1 MLDAVGMRHHSIVAS
16 MNEDTRDLENDRSEE
31 TSLAV
36 ILFEDIERST
46 ALKRAVTKR
55 TDEDAFQR
63 LRRKHDATV
72 KRIVERDGAGEV
84 IKWTG
89 DGMIALFQVPSV
101 AVERA
106 IEIQEAMHQD
116 TPIKVRIGIDMGEI
130 RVERRPEGGSD
141 VFGAHVDWAARTMSL
156 ADGGHV
162 CVTGAVYRDAF
173 AWITKARIAW
183 KKHGHYRVKAGE
195 APLEIFQ
202 PYNANHSRPMR
213 RLRGEKVEPEA
224 KVPKAAVKLAEEAR
238 SAVPSA
244 AAAGDE
250 VQLIRPWEAVARDGR
265 DFAEKGAGTMYWFKV
280 PLGGLSYPEGF
291 RHFLQPALDNPRIGK
306 IRFVLDQSNGAVAEI
321 WRGLVLPMASDWA
334 NQVDSS
340 FELQQEEDRG
350 QLIVR
355 ANGGKVLGWVF
366 VDLSTEFTPCF
377 KLFVDDPDS
386 PEVAEH
392 SAQIFLST
400 ANRMVRL
407 TDGSQ
412 RMIRIPD
419 AVLRVRSGRH
429 EALLHALNA
438 VANQW
443 DSLFW

>member
-1 MLDAVGMRHHSIVAS
+1 MRHHALVVST
-16 MNEDTRDLENDRSEE
+16 NEDTRDLDGDRSEE

-46 ALKRAVTKR
+46 ALKRAVTQR
-55 TDEDAFQR
+55 ADEDAFQR
-63 LRRKHDATV
+63 LRRKHDAAV

-84 IKWTG
+84 VKWTG
-89 DGMIALFQVPSV
+89 DGIIALFHVPSV

-116 TPIKVRIGIDMGEI
+116 TPIKVRIGIDMGEV
-130 RVERRPEGGSD
+130 RVERRREGGTD

-156 ADGGHV
+156 ADGGHI

-202 PYNANHSRPMR
+202 PYNANHHRPMR

-224 KVPKAAVKLAEEAR
+224 KGAKAIAKPAEVA
-238 SAVPSA
+238 SPAVPPI

-265 DFAEKGAGTMYWFKV
+265 DFAENGAGTMYWFKV

-306 IRFVLDQSNGAVAEI
+306 IRFVLDQSNGTVPEI
-321 WRGLVLPMASDWA
+321 WRSLVLPMASEWA
-334 NQVDSS
+334 KRVDPG
-340 FELQQEEDRG
+340 FELQDDEDRG
-350 QLIVR
+350 RLVVTS
-355 ANGGKVLGWVF
+355 NGGKQVGWVF

-407 TDGSQ
+407 ADGSQ